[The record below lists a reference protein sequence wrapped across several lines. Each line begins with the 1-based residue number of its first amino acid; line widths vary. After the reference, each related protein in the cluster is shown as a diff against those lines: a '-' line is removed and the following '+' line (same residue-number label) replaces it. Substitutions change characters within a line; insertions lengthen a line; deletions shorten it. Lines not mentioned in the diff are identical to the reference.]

1 MIIWSGDTV
10 MKPEIF
16 RQSLACFYIVGD
28 NGILSD
34 INHIYRNTLFAVE
47 YYKLVY
53 ISIRYCSENID
64 TEK

>member
-1 MIIWSGDTV
+1 

-16 RQSLACFYIVGD
+16 RKSLAGLYVVGD
-28 NGILSD
+28 NGILSA
-34 INHIYRNTLFAVE
+34 INHIYRNTSFAVE

-64 TEK
+64 AKK

>member
-16 RQSLACFYIVGD
+16 RKSLAGFYVVGD
-28 NGILSD
+28 NGILSA
-34 INHIYRNTLFAVE
+34 INHIYRNTSFAVE

-53 ISIRYCSENID
+53 ISIRYCSENIN

>member
-1 MIIWSGDTV
+1 

-16 RQSLACFYIVGD
+16 RQSLAGFYVVGD

-34 INHIYRNTLFAVE
+34 INHIYRNTSFAVE

-64 TEK
+64 AEK